1 MMQQGRPAGPGGGGS
16 KQWVE
21 LQLLCRGNMGKS
33 RILQSLLAYYQK
45 VSPHLQQQAL
55 PTVPD
60 LTLNIPRSID
70 LVQLYEEVVDKGGYD
85 AVSKNARWP
94 SVALSMKLKIAP
106 TKLQALYATWLRG
119 FEAHQIGP
127 KRHRDTSDETTEPIA
142 THAEIQLTTSVR
154 QTPLPVVTKRLKT
167 HRNQLSDLGVMHR
180 FVLALDSNLPDH
192 VEWALNQLIVLSFGS
207 PKDPDC
213 DLLLAH
219 VPGLLDALLR
229 QIHLS
234 STHADPSLLSSS
246 MNPDDVNDVSVFE
259 HPVMQ
264 ADRTCRV
271 LHILRNLAM
280 IPDNQT
286 VLASHS
292 AVLDLLPVALKQSQP
307 DMPAREAVDLLWDI
321 AVQLASHNTPS
332 PSIPNSTTVSDAL
345 IDVVV
350 GTLLDSSE
358 HRATVLRA
366 AQVLAQWLKRRSTA
380 CADRILRH
388 ASFRLLLARIVEGCS
403 RNRQDGWLQDDDD
416 DDDVAAGQCQYDND
430 DDDENIHSNG
440 DDDPYGDLDEALP
453 TWSGPWEEGQ
463 ASYTSEVGANM
474 GMVFASKGW
483 DGEPESKNI
492 DVEVRDCMLHLLYLL
507 TDRHDVVRVAVA
519 TLPAAMRRL
528 VVVMTSCIGRAESAR
543 LAVGVLSNLALA
555 PATLPY
561 FLPVEKELVLVA
573 MSDPSLADMLA
584 NILVDVYGMNSL

>member
-1 MMQQGRPAGPGGGGS
+1 MTAYQAIIGIVMATTWHAEIVAHDPTMSASGSLAALWIHNIVCILLAVAYGALTAFHVYLLVLRMGTYDYILKYGANNRCIRLLRCQCRGS
-16 KQWVE
+16 KA
-21 LQLLCRGNMGKS
+21 LGAKKNGPKS
-33 RILQSLLAYYQK
+33 PAQNDKDSIATTVASDRKASKSKVGHTASVVHSSKESSAQPSSAEIAAWKAEWIKKHGSDGDDVVRPTESLGDLARTRK
-45 VSPHLQQQAL
+45 QQAL

-106 TKLQALYATWLRG
+106 TKLQALYATYEWLRG

-127 KRHRDTSDETTEPIA
+127 KRHRDTSDEPTEPIA

-280 IPDNQT
+280 VPDNQT
-286 VLASHS
+286 VLASHT

-321 AVQLASHNTPS
+321 AVQ
-332 PSIPNSTTVSDAL
+332 
-345 IDVVV
+345 
-350 GTLLDSSE
+350 
-358 HRATVLRA
+358 
-366 AQVLAQWLKRRSTA
+366 
-380 CADRILRH
+380 
-388 ASFRLLLARIVEGCS
+388 
-403 RNRQDGWLQDDDD
+403 
-416 DDDVAAGQCQYDND
+416 
-430 DDDENIHSNG
+430 
-440 DDDPYGDLDEALP
+440 
-453 TWSGPWEEGQ
+453 
-463 ASYTSEVGANM
+463 
-474 GMVFASKGW
+474 GW

-573 MSDPSLADMLA
+573 MSDPSLAGMLA